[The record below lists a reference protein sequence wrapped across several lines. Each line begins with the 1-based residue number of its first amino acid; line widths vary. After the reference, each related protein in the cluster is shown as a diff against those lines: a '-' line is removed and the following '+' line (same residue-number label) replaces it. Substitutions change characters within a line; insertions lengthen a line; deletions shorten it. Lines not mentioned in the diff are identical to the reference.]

1 LFSYEGKVAQKN
13 YIRLFCLLFWEV
25 AMLKFEN
32 EKKEAES
39 VIKVIGVGGAG
50 GNIINRMIES
60 NLKKVEF
67 IAINTDVKELYK
79 SNASEKIIIGESLV
93 RGLGTGCNPQIGYHS
108 AYENLDKIK
117 AIVEGADIVF
127 ITAGLGGGTGTG
139 ASPVIAESARK
150 AGALTVV
157 VVAEPFDF
165 EGTVRRFQAEIGL
178 KELKNYADALIV
190 IPNQKL
196 IDTIDKNTSITE
208 AFDMSSDIIR
218 HAVQSITDLITE
230 SGYIV
235 VDINDVKAVMCDAG
249 KVFMGIGTGSGEN
262 RATKAVEKAMSNP
275 LLEEMTI
282 YNAKSLLV
290 NISGSQDMGLQEV
303 SDAMSLIHSSIGP
316 EANAIWGMVIDES
329 LGDEVKFTFFATGLD
344 ANELDSLLEE

>member
-1 LFSYEGKVAQKN
+1 
-13 YIRLFCLLFWEV
+13 
-25 AMLKFEN
+25 MLKFEN
-32 EKKEAES
+32 EKKETEP

-50 GNIINRMIES
+50 GSIINRMIEA

-79 SNASEKIIIGESLV
+79 CNASEKILIGESLTK
-93 RGLGTGCNPQIGYHS
+93 GLGAGCNPQIGNRS
-108 AYENLDKIK
+108 AYEDQGKIK
-117 AIVEGADIVF
+117 AVVEGADIVF

-139 ASPVIAESARK
+139 ASPVIAELAMK
-150 AGALTVV
+150 AGALTVA

-165 EGTVRRFQAEIGL
+165 EGIIRRSQAELGI

-208 AFDMSSDIIR
+208 AFNMSSDIVR

-235 VDINDVKAVMCDAG
+235 VDINDVKAVMSDAG
-249 KVFMGIGTGSGEN
+249 KVLMGIGTGSGEN

-290 NISGSQDMGLQEV
+290 NISGNQDMSLQEV
-303 SDAMSLIHSSIGP
+303 SEAMSMFHNSIGP
-316 EANAIWGMVIDES
+316 EANAIWGMVVDES
-329 LGDEVKFTFFATGLD
+329 LSNEIKFTFFATGLD
-344 ANELDSLLEE
+344 VN